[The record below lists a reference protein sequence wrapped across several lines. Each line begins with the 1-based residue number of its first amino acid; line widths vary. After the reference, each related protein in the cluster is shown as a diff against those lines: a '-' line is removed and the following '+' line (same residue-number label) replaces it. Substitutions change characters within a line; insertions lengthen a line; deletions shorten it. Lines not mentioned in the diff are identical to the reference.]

1 MPEQRVQLADHVIES
16 ARVPSAGAGE
26 TVREPA
32 RALGPGRVDRPP
44 RARVAGHEPTV
55 LP

>member
-16 ARVPSAGAGE
+16 ARVPSAAGE